1 MMTVLPIILG
11 LLAIIGFGLSGYLF
25 VRSQNIKKVVE
36 KSEQDINRRIY
47 ELAILKEIGDRV
59 GYSLDVQQIIDIIT
73 SSLHQFIEYAA
84 VSYMLIEPE
93 KVVFKMHLER
103 SVHRRFVN
111 DVRDRMLCLI
121 GNLRKTLLKKCSRAL
136 FYLKRWMSL

>member
-1 MMTVLPIILG
+1 MTLILILIGLSIVSLG
-11 LLAIIGFGLSGYLF
+11 LSAFLLQKEYQAKGMIQK
-25 VRSQNIKKVVE
+25 R
-36 KSEQDINRRIY
+36 EQDIGRRMY

-84 VSYMLIEPE
+84 VSYMILEPE

-103 SVHRRFVN
+103 
-111 DVRDRMLCLI
+111 
-121 GNLRKTLLKKCSRAL
+121 
-136 FYLKRWMSL
+136 